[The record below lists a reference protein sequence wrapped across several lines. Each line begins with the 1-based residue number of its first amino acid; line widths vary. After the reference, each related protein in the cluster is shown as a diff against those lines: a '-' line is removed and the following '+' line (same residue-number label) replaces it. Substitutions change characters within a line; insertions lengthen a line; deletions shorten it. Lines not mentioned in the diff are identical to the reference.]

1 MNEKNSPAT
10 DRPVLNVNTKR
21 IALANSANVVA
32 SIGSRPAPA
41 IGPSCPISG
50 NPTTSPSDHKTD
62 KYKIPSRKIR

>member
-32 SIGSRPAPA
+32 AIGSRSGHI
-41 IGPSCPISG
+41 IGSSFPISG
-50 NPTTSPSDHKTD
+50 NPSSVLSGSGRNDGK
-62 KYKIPSRKIR
+62 

>member
-32 SIGSRPAPA
+32 AIGSRSGSV
-41 IGPSCPISG
+41 IGPSFPISG
-50 NPTTSPSDHKTD
+50 NPTSSLSGRNGGK
-62 KYKIPSRKIR
+62 

>member
-1 MNEKNSPAT
+1 MNEKNAPAT

-50 NPTTSPSDHKTD
+50 NPTSP
-62 KYKIPSRKIR
+62 PSGRKGGK